1 MIWSPVRDSA
11 ISASSHPLPLTLEA
25 MAGLRFLIHASGLA
39 LATACAFADIAGRWL
54 RGGGTVSLMERSE
67 WLHRWCRFALPMLG
81 VRTKVT
87 GTAPA
92 NGLIVSN
99 HLSYLDIMVY
109 SAVTP
114 VLFVSKKEVRG
125 WPVFG
130 LLAHLAGTRFL
141 DRSRAVDAHRVQ
153 SEVQEALDQG
163 CRVLV
168 FPEGTSSAGSSV
180 LPFKAAM
187 FEAAVGR
194 HDVTPAHIGYAVSAG
209 TVGADVAYWGDA
221 TFFPH
226 LIRLLSKEWV
236 TAQVSFGAPAQY
248 GDRKQAASE
257 TNQLVTAVN
266 GSNER

>member
-1 MIWSPVRDSA
+1 MS
-11 ISASSHPLPLTLEA
+11 
-25 MAGLRFLIHASGLA
+25 GLRFLLHACGLM
-39 LATACAFADIAGRWL
+39 LATACAFADIAWRWL
-54 RGGGTVSLMERSE
+54 RGSEKVSLMERSE

-81 VRTKVT
+81 VQIKVT
-87 GTAPA
+87 GSAPA

-130 LLAHLAGTRFL
+130 LLAQLAGTRFI

-168 FPEGTSSAGSSV
+168 FPEGTSSDGNAV

-194 HDVTPAHIGYAVSAG
+194 HDVTPAHIGYGVSSG
-209 TVGADVAYWGDA
+209 TVGEDVAYWGDA

-226 LIRLLSKEWV
+226 LVRLLSKKWV
-236 TAQVSFGAPAQY
+236 IAQVSFGAPAQY
-248 GDRKQAASE
+248 GDRKQAAAE
-257 TNQLVTAVN
+257 TNRLVAALN
-266 GSNER
+266 GA